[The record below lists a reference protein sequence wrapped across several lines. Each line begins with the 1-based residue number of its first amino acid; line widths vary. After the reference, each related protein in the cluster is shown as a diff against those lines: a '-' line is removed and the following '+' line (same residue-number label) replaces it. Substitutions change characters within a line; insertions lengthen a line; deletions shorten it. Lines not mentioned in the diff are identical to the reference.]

1 MFSGRNRTNLPERR
15 NVSDDWVA
23 PLPREKS
30 QLFDARVRHWES
42 GYAMMSVALDDS
54 LSLRMRGELICAQR
68 HVSISSDLLL
78 RLSSELE
85 GACTALGECGR
96 NLENLPAVEP
106 LKSGFFR
113 GDMAQSAAS
122 WNNILHHVLMGE
134 RQRFFHKIRILS
146 VTLDQLTADFCATA
160 AEIVEGTSID
170 PDASWK
176 SLDFLHYDFN
186 TCLREIE
193 VVLKCFLRALPSE
206 QLAAFSKQL
215 ETTSPR
221 KRLRPAKVP
230 AHRIA

>member
-1 MFSGRNRTNLPERR
+1 M
-15 NVSDDWVA
+15 SDDWVA

-54 LSLRMRGELICAQR
+54 LALRRGGELVCAQR

-78 RLSSELE
+78 RLSAELE
-85 GACTALGECGR
+85 GACIALGECGR
-96 NLENLPAVEP
+96 SLENLPSVEP
-106 LKSGFFR
+106 LQSEFFR
-113 GDMAQSAAS
+113 GDMAQSAAT
-122 WNNILHHVLMGE
+122 WNNLVHHVLMGE

-146 VTLDQLTADFCATA
+146 TTLDRLTLDYCETA
-160 AEIVEGTSID
+160 EEIVEGTSID

-176 SLDFLHYDFN
+176 AIDSLHYDFN

-193 VVLKCFLRALPSE
+193 VVLKCFLRALPTSR
-206 QLAAFSKQL
+206 LAAFSKQL
-215 ETTSPR
+215 EATPPM
-221 KRLRPAKVP
+221 KRLRLLKPP